1 MPSPWREGARL
12 QPLMPLEMSP
22 KSGQSW
28 GGPCRAGRQ
37 SPWGQTLG
45 AAGAL
50 RCPGWSVHTFTCREV
65 SLLVQE
71 GSHPTATEELASVS
85 EGVFRDCEGSFLGPE
100 ASARPPPT
108 SLGALAESWHSV
120 SWASAEPFFLVPGK
134 EEEAVPGRESG
145 CQPDI
150 VYLHSTQPDTS
161 QLFTALD
168 LVLARLA
175 GTWPHCPFVPSQPG
189 AQQGACSS
197 GSPCSWEV
205 MAGAP
210 S

>member
-1 MPSPWREGARL
+1 MP
-12 QPLMPLEMSP
+12 
-22 KSGQSW
+22 
-28 GGPCRAGRQ
+28 
-37 SPWGQTLG
+37 G

-50 RCPGWSVHTFTCREV
+50 LCPGWSVHTFTCCEV
-65 SLLVQE
+65 SLLAQL
-71 GSHPTATEELASVS
+71 GSDPTAIEELASVS
-85 EGVFRDCEGSFLGPE
+85 EGVFGDCEGSFLGSE
-100 ASARPPPT
+100 APARMPPT
-108 SLGALAESWHSV
+108 SLGTLAVSWHSV
-120 SWASAEPFFLVPGK
+120 SWASTEPFFLVPGK

-175 GTWPHCPFVPSQPG
+175 GTWPHCSFVPSQPA

-197 GSPCSWEV
+197 GGPCSWV
-205 MAGAP
+205 SVAGRTGVP
-210 S
+210 SW